1 MRFLERWLFWAS
13 GNVLRNSFRRHV
25 LLVYLL
31 VVHGVMLLML
41 GGGEGSTPSLG
52 NVAGV
57 DGVSTT

>member
-13 GNVLRNSFRRHV
+13 GNVLRNSFRRHM

-41 GGGEGSTPSLG
+41 GGGDARAASVGSVAAMEG
-52 NVAGV
+52 VAA
-57 DGVSTT
+57 T

>member
-13 GNVLRNSFRRHV
+13 GNVLRNSFRRHI

-41 GGGEGSTPSLG
+41 GGGEGKASSIG

-57 DGVSTT
+57 EGVAIT